1 MPFEQI
7 TTEEIT
13 VKKPV
18 TNRLMT
24 KIKNSLEY
32 LYGAIA
38 TDTTEGLQNGSFE
51 IDTGDGIPDSWT
63 RTLYPGGTGSLVTD
77 SIHGAKAFS
86 FVHPGGSGNGGGYLE
101 SDYAPIS
108 DHEKYLAKWF
118 WKTSIASGLHVQVVA
133 RWSDKDKVPI
143 SDETIFDTTTGST
156 TARMHIAGCNPPAGA
171 RFCKLR
177 LVGGKSDAST
187 AGTVFF
193 DGVDF
198 GRIAETSQIPAI
210 TVAGTMTSFIGDTW
224 VDEIISSI
232 QVEFSNIPFTLNC
245 TLGIAAYTTH
255 AASYDTEV
263 RLRYGSAVSN
273 SVLAKIYTDIS
284 WYPPPTQTSFVLT
297 SPAQPA
303 WPIMLIG
310 QVYEAVGGH
319 LTGLQFTSTAV
330 PSTIKLQPAFN
341 ARSAQS
347 NESYL

>member
-63 RTLYPGGTGSLVTD
+63 RTLYPGGTGSMVTD

-156 TARMHIAGCNPPAGA
+156 TARMHIAGCHPPAGA

-198 GRIAETSQIPAI
+198 GRIAETTQIPAI
-210 TVAGTMTSFIGDTW
+210 VCNGSIAAFAVDAWVETLISTVLVG
-224 VDEIISSI
+224 
-232 QVEFSNIPFTLNC
+232 FSNIPFQLTANLDI
-245 TLGIAAYTTH
+245 TGTTQ
-255 AASYDTEV
+255 D
-263 RLRYGSAVSN
+263 GSVSN
-273 SVLAKIYTDIS
+273 MSCRLKINSSYSASMLQALWGSGTT
-284 WYPPPTQTSFVLT
+284 PVTTNHTFVL
-297 SPAQPA
+297 SAAANPA
-303 WPIMLIG
+303 WPLL
-310 QVYEAVGGH
+310 VYAQLYESEWQHITSLSFA
-319 LTGLQFTSTAV
+319 STAV
-330 PSTIKLQPAFN
+330 TATIKLQPAFN
-341 ARSAQS
+341 ARTAQS